1 VQGVR
6 YFPLFCDLD
15 GWCCL
20 SDWEEGEMKEAYV
33 RLADCLE
40 RVDAP
45 CVSLADLHNF
55 SK

>member
-1 VQGVR
+1 
-6 YFPLFCDLD
+6 
-15 GWCCL
+15 
-20 SDWEEGEMKEAYV
+20 MKGTYV

-45 CVSLADLHNF
+45 CVPLANLHNF